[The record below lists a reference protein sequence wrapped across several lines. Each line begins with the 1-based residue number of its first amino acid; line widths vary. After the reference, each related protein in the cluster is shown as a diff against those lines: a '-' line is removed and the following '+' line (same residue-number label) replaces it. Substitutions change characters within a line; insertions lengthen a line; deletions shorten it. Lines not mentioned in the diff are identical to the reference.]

1 MLGPVF
7 QLPTVPLQTL
17 SELERFCLQE
27 IALHRLQERGLC
39 CDITPDLLKRKKSVR
54 RRLDKRDCPLR
65 VFGVPLSHVIAQ
77 DCTERQRV
85 SAVRHRRF
93 CDEVE
98 SSVLSFLVTTQR
110 VPSRRHGHILGTS
123 LELTAEP
130 LSPTFRDSITRER
143 RRGALSVDSIT
154 ELDDSNARLLEALH
168 LSHPAEL
175 QNHREEQSSR
185 LSLNP
190 IYRQVPR
197 IVERCCSHIES
208 YGLQTVGI
216 FRVGS
221 SKKRV
226 QQLREEFDLGGDKF
240 LGEDTC
246 VHDVSAL
253 LKQFLRE
260 LPDPVLPRELYPAF
274 IYTAGLDPAERL
286 CALQFLLFLLPP
298 CNADTLLRLLQ
309 LLHKVALQ
317 AQDTSGATGEQVP
330 GNKMSASNLATIF
343 GPNLLQSD
351 RAAEHDVQSMQ
362 DSGAQIRVTET
373 LIQHH
378 QELYMVPCL
387 THRDI
392 LISLLQTDP
401 EVIDYLLRRK
411 FSSAQMSD
419 SGCLSTVDMLQWSR
433 DLGSPQSTPSLR
445 GHSPLETLLQLLS
458 TGGRTGPLEFSS
470 RLSYRRPSRSQENL
484 SICPPA
490 PPLRPQQ
497 PSRPRFLPLFSR
509 TASSTPPHS
518 LDSPSPV
525 TSHAFR
531 VTPDG
536 GRKPWLPTQARTP
549 P

>member
-1 MLGPVF
+1 MPQVLVC
-7 QLPTVPLQTL
+7 
-17 SELERFCLQE
+17 LEVAVQRQE
-27 IALHRLQERGLC
+27 CG
-39 CDITPDLLKRKKSVR
+39 
-54 RRLDKRDCPLR
+54 
-65 VFGVPLSHVIAQ
+65 
-77 DCTERQRV
+77 
-85 SAVRHRRF
+85 
-93 CDEVE
+93 
-98 SSVLSFLVTTQR
+98 
-110 VPSRRHGHILGTS
+110 
-123 LELTAEP
+123 
-130 LSPTFRDSITRER
+130 
-143 RRGALSVDSIT
+143 VDSLNI
-154 ELDDSNARLLEALH
+154 LSQRGPKKGPIKRSQPSVQNVIRGVYNKVLL
-168 LSHPAEL
+168 S
-175 QNHREEQSSR
+175 
-185 LSLNP
+185 
-190 IYRQVPR
+190 
-197 IVERCCSHIES
+197 
-208 YGLQTVGI
+208 
-216 FRVGS
+216 
-221 SKKRV
+221 
-226 QQLREEFDLGGDKF
+226 QLREEFDLGGDKF

-351 RAAEHDVQSMQ
+351 RAAERDVQSMQ

-378 QELYMVPCL
+378 QELYMVRTAAVP
-387 THRDI
+387 D
-392 LISLLQTDP
+392 SLYIHT
-401 EVIDYLLRRK
+401 
-411 FSSAQMSD
+411 QMSD